1 MVFRVLPVVAIFT
14 YGFQSFTCCCYIYLW
29 FSEFYLLLLY
39 LLMVFRVL
47 PVVAIFTYGYQS
59 FTWTLI

>member
-39 LLMVFRVL
+39 LLMVIRVL
-47 PVVAIFTYGYQS
+47 PGLLFEFVH
-59 FTWTLI
+59 